1 MDRKWWQHYIGK
13 VDAAF
18 DGERLTVADLPSRYR
33 ARRMTAKHFGNS
45 GTMAIAIAINRG
57 AARVVLLGYDC
68 QKTGGK
74 VHWHGDHQHQLGNAG
89 SMPTWATKFAALQKT
104 LGGKAQI
111 INATRSTALR
121 CFERQT
127 LEQALGPD

>member
-1 MDRKWWQHYIGK
+1 MDRKWWQHFIAK
-13 VDAAF
+13 VDEGF

-33 ARRMTAKHFGNS
+33 TRKMTARHFGCS

-57 AARVVLLGYDC
+57 AKRVVLLGYDC

-74 VHWHGDHQHQLGNAG
+74 AHWHGDHPAPLGNAG
-89 SMPTWATKFAALQKT
+89 SLPTWAHKFAALKKT

-111 INATRSTALR
+111 INATRSTALH
-121 CFERQT
+121 CFERQP
-127 LEQALGPD
+127 LEQALRSR